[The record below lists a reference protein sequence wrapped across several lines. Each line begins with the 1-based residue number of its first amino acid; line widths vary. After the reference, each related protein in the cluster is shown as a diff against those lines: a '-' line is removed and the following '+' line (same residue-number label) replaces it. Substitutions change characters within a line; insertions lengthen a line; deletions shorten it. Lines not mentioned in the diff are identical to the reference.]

1 MFSCGP
7 YESTSDNDIQNII
20 NINSCNSGGTI
31 ETTDDGTANSGTADS
46 NTEYYSNPTYTN
58 TNTNSNYVLAN
69 CAEISIVDIS
79 NYDISTSQV
88 VSISNEIFPGTIIN
102 AELSNNLVIIPP
114 LFDVCL
120 NLPIILNLFIGQ

>member
-7 YESTSDNDIQNII
+7 YEFTCDNDIQNII

-31 ETTDDGTANSGTADS
+31 DTTGCAGNTGTVYYTTPS
-46 NTEYYSNPTYTN
+46 NT
-58 TNTNSNYVLAN
+58 NYVLAN
-69 CAEISIVDIS
+69 CAEISNVDIS
-79 NYDISTSQV
+79 NYDISTSQI
-88 VSISNEIFPGTIIN
+88 VSISNETAPGTIIN

-120 NLPIILNLFIGQ
+120 NLPIILNLFIR

>member
-31 ETTDDGTANSGTADS
+31 ETTDSAGNS

-58 TNTNSNYVLAN
+58 TNSNSNYVLAN

>member
-31 ETTDDGTANSGTADS
+31 ETTDSAGNS

-120 NLPIILNLFIGQ
+120 NLPIILNLFIRQ

>member
-31 ETTDDGTANSGTADS
+31 ETTDSAGNS

-58 TNTNSNYVLAN
+58 TNSNSNYVLAN

-120 NLPIILNLFIGQ
+120 NLPIILNLFIRQ

>member
-7 YESTSDNDIQNII
+7 YESTRDNDIQNII

-31 ETTDDGTANSGTADS
+31 ETTDYGTTDS
-46 NTEYYSNPTYTN
+46 AGNSNPIYTN
-58 TNTNSNYVLAN
+58 TNSNSNYVLAN
-69 CAEISIVDIS
+69 CAEISNVDIS

-120 NLPIILNLFIGQ
+120 NLPIILNLFIKQ

>member
-31 ETTDDGTANSGTADS
+31 ETTDDGTTDS

-58 TNTNSNYVLAN
+58 TNSNSNYVLAN
-69 CAEISIVDIS
+69 CAEISNVDIS
-79 NYDISTSQV
+79 IYDISTSQI
-88 VSISNEIFPGTIIN
+88 VSISNETSPGTIIN

-120 NLPIILNLFIGQ
+120 NLPIILNLFIKQ